1 MTTTRSRIIQYGV
14 IILITAT
21 VGGGY
26 WYWKNVQAAQTVTDN
41 RPSFE
46 APLTHDLNLSAGQGI
61 ATYSRADGA
70 DRRATVTDFEGIIRP
85 VKAGEARF
93 DGARRVENLFSY
105 SNDFSNAA
113 WAVQLGATK
122 IGTNQISLASTAS
135 SGFYQ
140 QMAAVIPDNN
150 GRIFRYSIDVQW
162 VSGDTSY
169 VMGGYSDVGFS
180 VSPNATIAVSSE
192 WKRFSIL
199 ATTHAS
205 TDATNLS
212 FNLIRGANGGVINV
226 RNAQLEEVTG
236 QANQN
241 PSEYV
246 STNVLPTFPYHGAGV
261 DRVKYFDTQNGNT
274 VVSNV
279 VTEATGAVLPATALR
294 GYLAEGAR
302 TNMVLY
308 SEQFGSWTSD
318 DGSISADVTVAPDGR
333 STADKFVSNTNAAQ
347 HRVKQSVTLT
357 AGATYTGTVY
367 VKKAGYDYHMKI
379 WSALG
384 NATLSANLDAG
395 TISNTGGGE
404 YVGSSITALPN
415 GWYRISLTMTTV
427 SGGVYTQMNYL
438 YNNSESFT
446 GDGTSGVYL
455 WGAQLEQARFASS
468 YIPTTTAT
476 VARAKDDLSYPASG
490 NVENAQGSVA
500 AEVFGSSKDSSTT
513 FDRILSIDD
522 GVTDVNSVT
531 LLFNGNAD
539 SNQGRIYSG
548 MKSGGVSQTAVGS
561 SSGTKLTSPA
571 YLKVA
576 SGWITNRRTFFD
588 SGVLRETD
596 TTVTVPDAFT
606 GINIGRS
613 STSSAQAFA
622 SVKNVRIWKKALSD
636 TELQSLTSTTEGIAT
651 SAVKKT
657 TVTGAPDNTG
667 LVGYWSFEDG
677 SGTKAE
683 DFSPTGTNTGTLTNG
698 PTWVDGKIGKAVNFD
713 GTDDY
718 VSVGVGEIG
727 PNIGSVNAI
736 TLSSWV
742 KPTVYPGALG
752 RKRAIS
758 FLLSDGTTGGL
769 LGFYDGGKIEVGGRS
784 TSGDGFQSTTVTFP
798 ALDEWHLATGVL
810 DFQDDKIYVYLDG
823 VLSATQSVSFAN
835 TTYTHGTPTLIDSL
849 GSFSNSSDFFSGSLD
864 EVRIYDYA
872 LSASEIAGLYA
883 QGSTGKTTVNASENN
898 ELTSGLVGLWS
909 FNGPDLSGTTAYDR
923 SGQGNNGTLTNGP
936 TVYPG
941 KVGQGLKFDGVND
954 FVAFGSNLSSL
965 VTTELTVSAWVRPTL
980 VPDGIGR
987 VVATTYDWDA
997 VSANV
1002 RGWSL
1007 GNNYGSDAR
1016 ISFII
1021 YDSGGASATASDT
1034 NFFTNH
1040 LTQWAHV
1047 VGVFKGGQYLRLY
1060 VNGSM
1065 IEEDITSVPA
1075 SIGYSAINLS
1085 IGARADNGTQG
1096 DWHGQ
1101 IDEIRIYDRALSA
1114 EEVFALYNMGK

>member
-1 MTTTRSRIIQYGV
+1 MKNKSHNLLLSRTFQYLG
-14 IILITAT
+14 IMLIVVAM
-21 VGGGY
+21 GGGY
-26 WYWKNVQAAQTVTDN
+26 WYWKQARAAQTVTDN

-46 APLTHDLNLSAGQGI
+46 APLTTGLDLAAGQGI

-70 DRRATVTDFEGIIRP
+70 DRRATVTDFEGRIIP
-85 VKAGEARF
+85 VKQNEARF
-93 DGARRVENLFSY
+93 EGARRVENLFSY

-113 WAVQLGATK
+113 WTVQLGATK
-122 IGTNQISLASTAS
+122 IGTNQMSLTSTS
-135 SGFYQ
+135 GSGFYQ

-150 GRIFRYSIDVQW
+150 GRTFRYSIDVQW

-169 VMGGYSDVGFS
+169 IMGGYSDVGFS

-236 QANQN
+236 QTNQN

-246 STNVLPTFPYHGAGV
+246 STNVLPAFPYHGAGV
-261 DRVKYFDTQNGNT
+261 DRVKYFDTENGNT
-274 VVSNV
+274 VASNV
-279 VTEATGAVLPATALR
+279 VTEAAGAALPTTAIR

-302 TNMVLY
+302 TNLLTY
-308 SEQFGSWTSD
+308 SDMASTTGWTGSNSSLLTVNNPGSVPRGAVSCLRNEVASGQANGLTVKSGLSLSLGTQYTFSVWAYIPSSVPAGKAMLSAWYD
-318 DGSISADVTVAPDGR
+318 NSGWNSIS
-333 STADKFVSNTNAAQ
+333 STLITERDQWVLKTHTFTSN
-347 HRVKQSVTLT
+347 
-357 AGATYTGTVY
+357 ATYASHIVGV
-367 VKKAGYDYHMKI
+367 G
-379 WSALG
+379 
-384 NATLSANLDAG
+384 LSN
-395 TISNTGGGE
+395 
-404 YVGSSITALPN
+404 GSSP
-415 GWYRISLTMTTV
+415 GMQSYSC
-427 SGGVYTQMNYL
+427 
-438 YNNSESFT
+438 F
-446 GDGTSGVYL
+446 
-455 WGAQLEQARFASS
+455 AQLEQAAFASS
-468 YIPTTTAT
+468 YIPTTTASVT
-476 VARAKDDLSYPASG
+476 RAVDSLSYPLTSNVNDSEGSIAIDATTNWSGGAGWDAFFYDSSLAKQRFALWHWNGSNNGLTVDRHGNGGVRNNYDTGSPSITQGVTMKLGQRWNDSAHSLFRDGALRGSDTSLSLPYDVISSG
-490 NVENAQGSVA
+490 N
-500 AEVFGSSKDSSTT
+500 
-513 FDRILSIDD
+513 
-522 GVTDVNSVT
+522 
-531 LLFNGNAD
+531 LF
-539 SNQGRIYSG
+539 
-548 MKSGGVSQTAVGS
+548 
-561 SSGTKLTSPA
+561 
-571 YLKVA
+571 
-576 SGWITNRRTFFD
+576 
-588 SGVLRETD
+588 
-596 TTVTVPDAFT
+596 
-606 GINIGRS
+606 IGRS
-613 STSSAQAFA
+613 YSGGSQYAFA
-622 SVKNVRIWKKALSD
+622 SIKNVRVWKKALSD
-636 TELQSLTSTTEGIAT
+636 TELQNMTSTTEGIAT

-657 TVTGAPDNTG
+657 TITDAPDNTG

-698 PTWVDGKIGKAVNFD
+698 PTWVDGKIGKALNFD
-713 GTDDY
+713 GTNDY
-718 VSVGVGEIG
+718 VGVGISEIG

-784 TSGDGFQSTTVTFP
+784 TGGDGFQSATVTFP

-898 ELTSGLVGLWS
+898 ELTDGLVGLWS

-954 FVAFGSNLSSL
+954 FVAFGTNLSSL

-1007 GNNYGSDAR
+1007 GNNYGSEAK
-1016 ISFII
+1016 ISFIM
-1021 YDSGGASATASDT
+1021 YDSSGASASASDT
-1034 NFFTNH
+1034 SFFTDH
-1040 LTQWAHV
+1040 LTEWTHV

-1060 VNGSM
+1060 VNDSM
-1065 IEEDITSVPA
+1065 IEEDSTSVPA
-1075 SIGYSAINLS
+1075 NIGYSAINLS
-1085 IGARADNGTQG
+1085 IGARADNSTQG

-1101 IDEIRIYDRALSA
+1101 IDEIRVYDRALSA
-1114 EEVFALYNMGK
+1114 EEVSALYNSGK